1 MIGQSATWLSGS
13 PPELVAALWFA
24 MAIIVMDRFDILLPR
39 GDSMGVSGALVAAGL
54 LVAGPAYLAPLAIL
68 SLVFAHVGRGPLH
81 VERLVGAVITRL
93 AAMSVAVAL
102 IWLWG
107 VTPGNDVVS
116 VLKLVMVSGAFLATE
131 VIAAQAI
138 LSMLSG
144 RPLKRLVVGNF
155 QRQAPLIGAQ
165 VSAATLAAIT
175 YPQME
180 SWSLV
185 LVVALLLLIR
195 QSLASLLEI
204 RETYRATVEVLVE
217 VAESQDERLRGHAD
231 RTAHIARSIGSR
243 MGLSSS
249 DIEKAS
255 YAALLHD
262 LDALAGVPADDTRPN
277 RGSSSDVFADTAFFD
292 DVLPVLRLCDGQAR
306 ESDVTDDNLMTAMI
320 VALSSDIDTTGNT
333 LAARAH
339 SSSAVARVSAQVPG
353 PLKARVV
360 AAALELGY
368 RTPAVS

>member
-1 MIGQSATWLSGS
+1 MMSQSATWLTGS
-13 PPELVAALWFA
+13 SPELVAALWFA

-39 GDSMGVSGALVAAGL
+39 GDSMGVSGALVVAGL
-54 LVAGPAYLAPLAIL
+54 LVAGPVYLAPLALL
-68 SLVFAHVGRGPLH
+68 SLIFAHVGRGPLH
-81 VERLVGAVITRL
+81 VERLVGAVVTRV
-93 AAMSVAVAL
+93 AAMSVAVVL

-107 VTPGNDVVS
+107 VSPGNDLTS
-116 VLKLVMVSGAFLATE
+116 VLKLVMVSAAYLATE
-131 VIAAQAI
+131 VIAAQSI
-138 LSMLSG
+138 LALFSG
-144 RPLKRLVVGNF
+144 RPLRRLLVGNF

-180 SWSLV
+180 AWSLV

-217 VAESQDERLRGHAD
+217 VAEGQDERLSGHSE

-243 MGLSSS
+243 MGLSSAE
-249 DIEKAS
+249 IERAS

-262 LDALAGVPADDTRPN
+262 LDALSGVSTSGTRGEL
-277 RGSSSDVFADTAFFD
+277 GSSSEVFADTAFFD
-292 DVLPVLRLCDGQAR
+292 DVLPILRLCDGHAG
-306 ESDVTDDNLMTAMI
+306 DDDITDDNLMTAMI
-320 VALSSDIDTTGNT
+320 VALSSDIDTTGNAK
-333 LAARAH
+333 AAGAH
-339 SSSAVARVSAQVPG
+339 ASSAVARVSHQVPG
-353 PLKARVV
+353 QLKARVV